1 MPPSVCAAFFFFWP
15 VLSRIVRAYIFP
27 MDWQLIV
34 PEEKGWD
41 SSGVEAAWE
50 VRLRPGQPVFAVKP
64 DGVWKGSHVLTA
76 SEVTQAAQALCGHEM
91 AARQRE
97 LTEGFLPLPGGHRL
111 GVCGVMGPRGLWE
124 ITSLCVRLAHEI
136 KGAGESVFPLIR
148 GFSAL
153 IVGPPGAG
161 KTTMLRD
168 IVRLYSLEGVPV
180 GVADERGEIAACRNG
195 MPQLDVGPMTDVVS
209 GMDKGS
215 ALRLLVRSMAPQVAA
230 VDEIGGEEDA
240 AALGEALRCGIT
252 VLATVHG
259 RSLGDIRQRRGTE
272 NLLGPGTFER
282 AVCLNAPGAKPK
294 VLCWNGEE
302 IKE

>member
-1 MPPSVCAAFFFFWP
+1 
-15 VLSRIVRAYIFP
+15 

-34 PEEKGWD
+34 PGETGWAA
-41 SSGVEAAWE
+41 SGVEEAWE
-50 VRLRPGQPVFAVKP
+50 VRLRPGQPALAVKP
-64 DGVWKGSHVLTA
+64 GGIWRGSHVLTP

-111 GVCGVMGPRGLWE
+111 GVCGVTGPKGLRE

-136 KGAGESVFPLIR
+136 KGAGKGVFPLIR

-161 KTTMLRD
+161 KTTLLRD
-168 IVRLYSLEGVPV
+168 MVRLYSLSGVPV
-180 GVADERGEIAACRNG
+180 GVADERGEIAACRDG
-195 MPQLDVGPMTDVVS
+195 MPQLDVGPMTDVVT
-209 GMDKGS
+209 GLDKEN
-215 ALRLLVRSMAPQVAA
+215 ALRLLVRAMAPRVAA
-230 VDEIGGEEDA
+230 VDEIGGEGDA
-240 AALGEALRCGIT
+240 AALGEALRCGVI

-259 RSLGDIRQRRGTE
+259 RSLSDIRQHRGME
-272 NLLGPGTFER
+272 KLLGPEAFER
-282 AVCLNAPGAKPK
+282 AVCLVAPGEKPK

-302 IKE
+302 IKG